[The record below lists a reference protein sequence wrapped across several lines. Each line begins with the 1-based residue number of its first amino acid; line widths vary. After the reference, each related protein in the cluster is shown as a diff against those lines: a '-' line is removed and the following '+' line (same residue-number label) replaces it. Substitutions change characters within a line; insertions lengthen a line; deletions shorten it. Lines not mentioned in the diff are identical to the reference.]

1 MNNVITNANGVKV
14 KVRVYDIGDGEID
27 RYTYRRHSYDF
38 GKRVKDLASLPEEVI
53 KYIKIIT
60 T

>member
-14 KVRVYDIGDGEID
+14 KVRVYDIGD
-27 RYTYRRHSYDF
+27 YYPYRRHSYDF